1 MTEKVI
7 TESFLRTRFLQE
19 IPEKYYLHEGQIL
32 TPAAAQFLRERQVPV
47 LTGKV
52 STELHS
58 GEKSDSVERY
68 VAVADGTTYTVK
80 PEHLT
85 QLTGNQ
91 LVPKDHPQIVFRG
104 GLDSFQAEIL
114 LLQKQADDSGDFT
127 LSKDLGELLSRTRAI
142 LRAEVTGEAL
152 GPCDFFGFNEAEIRD
167 RSHHPQKYFGLEHL
181 EFSAEMNSSL
191 LSLNRLRTLVRHI
204 EVSAVAAFSPDGAVE
219 RNDII
224 QALNRLSSVI
234 YVMMLKMAQETEGG
248 RAGMDTQLL
257 DEIVAKV
264 MANFADTGDIIPVE
278 LSARHV
284 HLSAADVQRLFG
296 KELTPIRE
304 LSQPGQFLSK
314 ERVRLIGPGGTL
326 DHIAILGPA
335 RGKTQ
340 VEISATDA
348 RVLGLTPPTRQSG
361 DTADSAGLQ
370 IATELD
376 TLTLEE
382 GLIIAA
388 RHLHMHPDDAVRLG
402 VKDKDLVRIRVGD
415 IRALVFEAVLVRVNE
430 NYRLAMHIDFDEG
443 NACGWSPEMTGR
455 LLPKKD
461 VADGN

>member
-1 MTEKVI
+1 MIEKII
-7 TESFLRTRFLQE
+7 TESFLRKSFLQE
-19 IPEKYYLHEGQIL
+19 IPEIFYLHEGQIL
-32 TPAAAQFLRERQVPV
+32 TPAGAQFLSDRQVKI
-47 LTGKV
+47 LR
-52 STELHS
+52 
-58 GEKSDSVERY
+58 GEHPAAEGSDSVQRY

-80 PEHLT
+80 PERLT

-91 LVPKDHPQIVFRG
+91 LVPKDHPRIIFRG
-104 GLDSFQAEIL
+104 WLDQLQAEIL
-114 LLQKQADDSGDFT
+114 LLQQQMVNSGDLP
-127 LSKDLGELLSRTRAI
+127 LSQNLGELLDRIRAI
-142 LRAEVTGEAL
+142 LRAEVVGESL
-152 GPCDFFGFNEAEIRD
+152 EPCDFLGFNEAEIRD

-181 EFSAEMNSSL
+181 EISATMDFTV
-191 LSLNRLRTLVRHI
+191 LSLNRLRTLVR
-204 EVSAVAAFSPDGAVE
+204 SAELAAVTAFSGAGGVE

-234 YVMMLKMAQETEGG
+234 YVMMLKVAQETGG
-248 RAGMDTQLL
+248 DEESMDTQIL
-257 DEIVAKV
+257 DKIVTKV
-264 MANFADTGDIIPVE
+264 LAEFADTENVIPVE

-284 HLSAADVQRLFG
+284 HLSADAVQKLFG
-296 KELTPIRE
+296 TDLTPVRE

-361 DTADSAGLQ
+361 DTAGSAGLQ
-370 IATELD
+370 IATEMD

-388 RHLHMHPDDAVRLG
+388 RHLHMHPDDASRLG
-402 VKDKDLVRIRVGD
+402 VSDQDLVRIRVGD
-415 IRALVFEAVLVRVNE
+415 IRALVFEEVLVRVNE

-443 NACGWSPEMTGR
+443 NACGWTPEMTGQ
-455 LLPKKD
+455 LL
-461 VADGN
+461 

>member
-32 TPAAAQFLRERQVPV
+32 TPAAAQFLSERQVPV

-52 STELHS
+52 STELLS

-91 LVPKDHPQIVFRG
+91 LVPKDHPQIIFRG
-104 GLDSFQAEIL
+104 WLDSFQAEIL
-114 LLQKQADDSGDFT
+114 LLQKQADDSGDFI
-127 LSKDLGELLSRTRAI
+127 LHQNLGELLGRTRAI
-142 LRAEVTGEAL
+142 LRAEVTGEEL

-167 RSHHPQKYFGLEHL
+167 RSHHPQKYFGLEHF

-204 EVSAVAAFSPDGAVE
+204 EISAVAAFSQDGAVE
-219 RNDII
+219 RNDIV

-234 YVMMLKMAQETEGG
+234 YVMMLKVAQETEGDG
-248 RAGMDTQLL
+248 EGMDTQVL

-264 MANFADTGDIIPVE
+264 MANFADPGDIIPVE

-284 HLSAADVQRLFG
+284 HLSAADVQKLFG
-296 KELTPIRE
+296 TELTSVRE
-304 LSQPGQFLSK
+304 LSQPGQFLCK
-314 ERVRLIGPGGTL
+314 ERVRLIGPAGTL
-326 DHIAILGPA
+326 ENIAVLGPA
-335 RGKTQ
+335 RGATQ
-340 VEISATDA
+340 VEISMADA
-348 RVLGLTPPTRQSG
+348 RVLGLTPPVRQSG
-361 DTADSAGLQ
+361 DTAGTTGLQ
-370 IATELD
+370 IATELA

-388 RHLHMHPDDAVRLG
+388 RHLHMHPDDATRLG

-415 IRALVFEAVLVRVNE
+415 IRSLVFEEVLVRVNE

-443 NACGWSPEMTGR
+443 NACGWGPEMTGQ
-455 LLPKKD
+455 LLSD
-461 VADGN
+461 HN